1 MVKNLTSSL
10 HRLVA
15 NPNNYRG
22 KDHRLSFHKC
32 QLKFSSTFLK
42 RIKHLKVIYHLS

>member
-32 QLKFSSTFLK
+32 
-42 RIKHLKVIYHLS
+42 